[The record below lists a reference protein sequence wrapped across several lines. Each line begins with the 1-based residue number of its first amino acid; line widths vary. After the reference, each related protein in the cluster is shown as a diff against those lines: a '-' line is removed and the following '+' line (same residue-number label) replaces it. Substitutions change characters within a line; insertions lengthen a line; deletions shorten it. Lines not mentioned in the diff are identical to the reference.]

1 MNFFYTWW
9 WEGIVGVR
17 KMVCFFFRWS
27 VGSVYIIEFSLALV
41 DIYSSTL

>member
-17 KMVCFFFRWS
+17 KMVCFFRWS